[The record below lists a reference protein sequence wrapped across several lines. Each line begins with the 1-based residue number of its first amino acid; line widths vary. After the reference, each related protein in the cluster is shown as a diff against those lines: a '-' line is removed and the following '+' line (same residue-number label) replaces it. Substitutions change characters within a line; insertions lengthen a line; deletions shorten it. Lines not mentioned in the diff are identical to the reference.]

1 MFAFFAHIKLE
12 YFSITSS
19 RELREFMTPGI
30 GKTAVILCFAL
41 FVISLSTT
49 QYAESDLWWHLKL
62 GETVYNT
69 GHIYSADDFSY
80 TYKGQKQF
88 NGEWLADLI
97 IFLSFK
103 MGGFFGINILKL
115 SVLLPTFL
123 LLFLMLKNTVKDE
136 ETGFFAILLTLILVF
151 LSLRFRLYVRP
162 YIFSYLFFS
171 LFLFIINHYDK
182 NRRTYVL
189 YLLPVI
195 EIVWSNMS
203 VGAVFGPLLLGSY
216 IAGLVVKKQTPLVVP
231 VMFVAVA
238 GAAMVNPEAF
248 RIYTLAF
255 NLASDPYS
263 KTVGE
268 YQPLSFDILW
278 GHGLSYSFIWSF
290 QILVIG
296 SLVYLVF
303 MRGWKNLYHL
313 LLFAGFLIQTVVR
326 VRMIEFFSLVA
337 ALLFISPAEK
347 LTETLLAP
355 LLSRRTL
362 ISAGASVLILA
373 AAVPSLTDKAFL
385 FGTGIK
391 EGDFPDRALAF
402 VEKNNIQGNM
412 FNSYGIGGYLI
423 WHSPERKVF
432 IDGRYRRLY
441 STGFY
446 GDYLEMCNKPDAW
459 KLAEERWGFEYAL
472 LEYNLRTWCFPRH
485 LMENRNWA
493 LVYWDDHSLLY
504 LKRTEKNRPII
515 DKYEYRVAKPNLY
528 DFSYLEPYLH
538 SGISPQL
545 IGELDREIL
554 LNPSNQEPRLAKV
567 FLLFNAGKSYSDEVL
582 RELDICQ
589 GLKPD
594 IAMKHS
600 ALAFILLEKG
610 QADRAKDEFRKA
622 LALNPHDPAANY
634 LKGKF

>member
-1 MFAFFAHIKLE
+1 
-12 YFSITSS
+12 
-19 RELREFMTPGI
+19 MTPRI
-30 GKTAVILCFAL
+30 RKTALILCFAL

-49 QYAESDLWWHLKL
+49 QYTESDLWWHLKL

-69 GHIYSADDFSY
+69 GHIYSTDDFSY
-80 TYKGQKQF
+80 TFKGQKQF

-97 IFLSFK
+97 IFLFFK
-103 MGGFFGINILKL
+103 IGGFFGINILKL
-115 SVLLPTFL
+115 AVLLATFL

-151 LSLRFRLYVRP
+151 LTLRFRLYVRP

-182 NRRTYVL
+182 HRRAYVL
-189 YLLPVI
+189 YLLPFI
-195 EIVWSNMS
+195 EIVWANTS
-203 VGAVFGPLLLGSY
+203 VGAVFGPLLLVSY
-216 IAGLVVKKQTPLVVP
+216 IAGLAVKKQTPLIVP
-231 VMFVAVA
+231 VMFIAVA

-248 RIYTLAF
+248 KIYTLAF

-268 YQPLSFDILW
+268 YQPLSVDILW
-278 GHGLSYSFIWSF
+278 GHGLSYSFIWTF
-290 QILVIG
+290 QILVAG
-296 SLVYLVF
+296 SLVYLIF

-313 LLFAGFLIQTVVR
+313 LLFAGFLIQTVLR

-347 LTETLLAP
+347 LTETFLGP
-355 LLSRRTL
+355 LRSRRTL
-362 ISAGASVLILA
+362 ISAGVSILLLA
-373 AAVPSLTDKAFL
+373 AAVPSSTDKKFL

-391 EGDFPDRALAF
+391 EGDFPDRAMAF
-402 VEKNNIQGNM
+402 IENNNIQGNM

-441 STGFY
+441 STEFY
-446 GDYLEMCNKPDAW
+446 GEYLEMCEKPDAW

-472 LEYNLRTWCFPRH
+472 LEYDLRTWCFPKH
-485 LMENRNWA
+485 LMENPAWA
-493 LVYWDDHSLLY
+493 LVYWDNHSFLY

-515 DKYEYRVAKPNLY
+515 DKYEYRVAKPTLY
-528 DFSYLEPYLH
+528 NFSYLEPYLH
-538 SGISPQL
+538 SGVSPQL

-567 FLLFNAGKSYSDEVL
+567 FLLFNTGKSYYDEAL
-582 RELDICQ
+582 RELEICQ
-589 GLKPD
+589 SLKPD
-594 IAMKHS
+594 LAMKHS
-600 ALAFILLEKG
+600 AFAFILLEKG
-610 QADRAKDEFRKA
+610 QTDRAKDEVRKA
-622 LALNPHDPAANY
+622 FALNPADPGANF